1 MQDLVKGFK
10 YTFSGFS
17 LITKPGV
24 RLYVLIPLLINAIL
38 FAAVISY
45 GIHALNEFIS
55 SFLTGWWEWLQW
67 LLWPLF
73 VIISLTVVF
82 FCFSIV
88 ANLIASPFNGFLAE
102 SVETYL
108 TGVRTEEAGGLAR
121 LPAEIKKAIKSETV
135 KIIYFLVR
143 AVPLIL
149 LFFIPFINF
158 AAPFLWILFG
168 AWMLSLEYLDFP
180 TGNHGIIFPE
190 LRSMMKTRRQLAFG
204 FGLGVM
210 LLTMIPVINFI
221 AIPVAVCGATRLWIE
236 QIKAE
241 RKFSGAAV

>member
-1 MQDLVKGFK
+1 MQDLIKGFK
-10 YTFSGFS
+10 YTLNGFD
-17 LITKPGV
+17 LIIKPEI
-24 RLYVLIPLLINAIL
+24 RLYVLVPLLINAIL
-38 FAAVISY
+38 FAVVISY
-45 GIHALNEFIS
+45 GVHTLNEFIS
-55 SFLTGWWEWLQW
+55 SFLTGWWEWLRW

-102 SVETYL
+102 AVEAQI
-108 TGVRTEEAGGLAR
+108 TGIKTQDRGGLAQ
-121 LPAEIKKAIKSETV
+121 LPAEIKKAVKSEST

-158 AAPFLWILFG
+158 TAPFLWVLFG
-168 AWMLSLEYLDFP
+168 AWMLALEYLDFP
-180 TGNHGIIFPE
+180 TGNHGIIFSE
-190 LRSMMKTRRQLAFG
+190 LRNMMKTRRQLAFG

-236 QIKAE
+236 QIKRPE
-241 RKFSGAAV
+241 LKSGLNS

>member
-1 MQDLVKGFK
+1 MQDLIKGLK
-10 YTFSGFS
+10 YTFSGFD
-17 LITKPGV
+17 LIIKPGI
-24 RLYVLIPLLINAIL
+24 RLYVLVPLLINAIL

-45 GIHALNEFIS
+45 GVHALNEFIS
-55 SFLTGWWEWLQW
+55 SFLTGWWEWLRW

-88 ANLIASPFNGFLAE
+88 ANLLASPFNGFLAE
-102 SVETYL
+102 AVEAQSSGIKTQD
-108 TGVRTEEAGGLAR
+108 RGGLAQ
-121 LPAEIKKAIKSETV
+121 LPAEIKRAVKSEFT
-135 KIIYFLVR
+135 KIIYFFVR

-149 LFFIPFINF
+149 LFFIPFVNF

-168 AWMLSLEYLDFP
+168 AWMLALEYLDFP

-190 LRSMMKTRRQLAFG
+190 LRNMMKTRRRLAFG

-210 LLTMIPVINFI
+210 LLTMVPVINFI

-236 QIKAE
+236 QIKPA
-241 RKFSGAAV
+241 

>member
-1 MQDLVKGFK
+1 MQDLIKGLK
-10 YTFSGFS
+10 YTFSGFD
-17 LITKPGV
+17 LIIKPGI
-24 RLYVLIPLLINAIL
+24 RLYVLVPLLINAIL

-45 GIHALNEFIS
+45 GVHALNEFIS
-55 SFLTGWWEWLQW
+55 SFLTGWWEWLRW

-88 ANLIASPFNGFLAE
+88 ANLLASPFNGFLAE
-102 SVETYL
+102 AVEAQISGIKTQD
-108 TGVRTEEAGGLAR
+108 RGGLAQ
-121 LPAEIKKAIKSETV
+121 LPAEIKRAVKSEFT

-149 LFFIPFINF
+149 LFFIPFVNF

-168 AWMLSLEYLDFP
+168 AWMLALEYLDFP

-190 LRSMMKTRRQLAFG
+190 LRNMMKTRHRLAFG

-210 LLTMIPVINFI
+210 LLTMVPVINFI

-236 QIKAE
+236 QIKPA
-241 RKFSGAAV
+241 